1 MRAPVNVNVREIDF
15 AVALRTD
22 RLHSRCTYKRRPRA
36 LISQNKTLPVLKN
49 PIRNKPYTL
58 SMLLPISV

>member
-36 LISQNKTLPVLKN
+36 LISQNKTLPVLKTQSEIN
-49 PIRNKPYTL
+49 PTH
-58 SMLLPISV
+58 